1 MTYTQCTL
9 VRNHVTTVAYIP
21 SEFTVLNKVLQIK
34 TEQGIWQDGYVVQ
47 HVGHT
52 VTELPDSHQ
61 AIKEHMLNTG
71 DKLRRVR

>member
-9 VRNHVTTVAYIP
+9 IRKNVTTVAYIP
-21 SEFTVLNKVLQIK
+21 SKFAVLNKVLRIN
-34 TEQGIWQDGYVVQ
+34 GIDGYVVQ